1 MFKGLSIRQ
10 ITQILLEDE
19 SLTLPQGNLLKTA
32 LLNEK
37 QNNLEKEMYGNI
49 SLDSEYFSS
58 RKEVI
63 STKHFYWTLILCK
76 TNEKVFYFIFLDKKS
91 SL

>member
-19 SLTLPQGNLLKTA
+19 SLTLTQGNLLKTT

-58 RKEVI
+58 WREVI
-63 STKHFYWTLILCK
+63 FTKHTFTGPLYFVKLTKKFFILQS
-76 TNEKVFYFIFLDKKS
+76 F
-91 SL
+91 

>member
-19 SLTLPQGNLLKTA
+19 SLTLMQGNLLKTT

-49 SLDSEYFSS
+49 SLDSEYF
-58 RKEVI
+58 
-63 STKHFYWTLILCK
+63 
-76 TNEKVFYFIFLDKKS
+76 
-91 SL
+91 

>member
-19 SLTLPQGNLLKTA
+19 SLTLTQGNLLKTT

-58 RKEVI
+58 RREVI
-63 STKHFYWTLILCK
+63 FTKHTFTGPLYFVKLMKKFFILQS
-76 TNEKVFYFIFLDKKS
+76 F
-91 SL
+91 